1 MCNLK
6 SCLLLSF
13 IVVFSPRLVAA
24 ADRVYYIAADPVVW
38 DYVSTGKNLI
48 SGEEFTEH
56 ELTLVRAGKYNF
68 GSKFKKALYR
78 EYTDASFSELK
89 PRDEKW
95 DHLGFMGPLIRA
107 EVGDTIRITF
117 RNNVSFPA
125 SMHPHGVF
133 YKKDSEGA
141 PYADNTSGSD
151 KADDLVP
158 QGGMH
163 EYVWEVRDRTGPM
176 PGTSS
181 TAFWMYH
188 SHSEEYRDFNSG
200 LVGAMIVTAKGQ
212 AREDLSPIDVDR
224 EFVIAFRSTEE
235 AASWFIEEN
244 IQTYLG
250 EPENVSIVRNVFN
263 GFMLMTPMGPNF
275 LIRDNMNGF
284 QFGNMP
290 MLTMKQGERVR
301 WYLMGGTNFE
311 IHAPHWHGNTA
322 VLNNMRVDTT
332 ELLTM
337 GMQQVNMVPDATG
350 TWLFHCHV
358 SNHFIGGMIARYEV
372 LP

>member
-1 MCNLK
+1 MSVCQTCKHLVLLI
-6 SCLLLSF
+6 SLLPCL
-13 IVVFSPRLVAA
+13 ATA
-24 ADRVYYIAADPVVW
+24 TERVYYIAADPVKW
-38 DYVSTGKNLI
+38 DYVPTGKNLI
-48 SGEEFTEH
+48 SGEAFNDH
-56 ELTLVRAGKYNF
+56 ELTLVRAGKHNF

-78 EYTDASFSELK
+78 EYTDDSFSTLK
-89 PRDEKW
+89 PRAKKW
-95 DHLGFMGPLIRA
+95 EHLGFMGPLIRS

-133 YKKDSEGA
+133 YQKDSEGA
-141 PYADNTSGSD
+141 PYSDNTSGKD

-158 QGGMH
+158 PGGTH
-163 EYVWEVRDRTGPM
+163 IYVWESRERTGPM
-176 PGTSS
+176 PGASS

-200 LVGAMIVTAKGQ
+200 LVGAMIVTAKGM
-212 AREDLSPIDVDR
+212 ARDDLSPTDVDR

-235 AASWFIEEN
+235 AASWYIDEN

-250 EPENVSIVRNVFN
+250 DPASVSVIRNVFN
-263 GFMLMTPMGPNF
+263 GFSLMTPAGPNF

-284 QFGNMP
+284 LFGNLP
-290 MLTMKQGERVR
+290 MLTMKRGERVR

-311 IHAPHWHGNTA
+311 VHAPHWHGNTA
-322 VLNNMRVDTT
+322 VLDNMRVDTT
-332 ELLTM
+332 SLVTM